1 MTRIDIIRNCFFCKS
16 LFTFKNNEAETRTQC
31 IQNKSNL
38 KCIFNKNLLPYYSK
52 VNLIREV
59 YPKLCIVK
67 NISALFWYQAEQ
79 SSIKSGNYLCW
90 LSNFSLG
97 KLLQRN
103 FRIIL
108 AFILTC
114 IKIPILFKLQKV
126 LTSSFLSNYEYSVYD
141 DRKNDNCISHWLLI
155 LTFDSNVRCTTD
167 KCVIFIWKVGELL
180 SFIREEYARNDTL
193 S

>member
-16 LFTFKNNEAETRTQC
+16 LFTFKNNEAETRTQY
-31 IQNKSNL
+31 IHNKSNL

-97 KLLQRN
+97 KPLPRN
-103 FRIIL
+103 FRINL
-108 AFILTC
+108 TFILTY
-114 IKIPILFKLQKV
+114 IKIPILFKPQKTTYV
-126 LTSSFLSNYEYSVYD
+126 ILFEQLRIQWDMMIRNA
-141 DRKNDNCISHWLLI
+141 NGNCISHWLLI
-155 LTFDSNVRCTTD
+155 VTFDSNFKCKTD
-167 KCVIFIWKVGELL
+167 KFIFIWNVDELL
-180 SFIREEYARNDTL
+180 
-193 S
+193 

>member
-67 NISALFWYQAEQ
+67 NISALFKN
-79 SSIKSGNYLCW
+79 SLILPLFLKSVPNLKNI
-90 LSNFSLG
+90 S
-97 KLLQRN
+97 KLFKRFTN
-103 FRIIL
+103 S
-108 AFILTC
+108 AFIFGSL
-114 IKIPILFKLQKV
+114 
-126 LTSSFLSNYEYSVYD
+126 
-141 DRKNDNCISHWLLI
+141 
-155 LTFDSNVRCTTD
+155 
-167 KCVIFIWKVGELL
+167 
-180 SFIREEYARNDTL
+180 
-193 S
+193 